1 MKVVA
6 QLARCGGLILI
17 LQLVLEHAAGEENF
31 WGDFK

>member
-17 LQLVLEHAAGEENF
+17 LQLVVEHAAGEEKN
-31 WGDFK
+31 